1 MKSGRATSLGWP
13 VRLGFGAGDF
23 AQNLVYPA
31 AGLYLLFFYT
41 DIFGLEPS
49 LAAAMFLAAQVLDI
63 FWNPL
68 AGAFIDARSP
78 RFGKYRS
85 YLLYAGIPFAV
96 LAALCFFN
104 PFGASAGWAKPLY
117 AFATFGAFSMLF
129 TLLNVSYGALGSS
142 LTRDT
147 DEMTVLTSVRIF
159 LANAGGFAA
168 AAGVPLLVGALAGE
182 KPLPWRTAL
191 FMGLGM
197 LPSFLLMPIIP
208 ALRRRLGKKNLFF
221 AFMPLALAGMAALYF
236 ASRFGGVAAH
246 PVLVYIA
253 QAVKASGI
261 ILATGCMWAFVPD
274 AITYSERMTGRRL
287 SGIVTAIMGVFFR
300 VGLAMGRIIP
310 AAVLGLAGYRA
321 AGAEES
327 TLPAD
332 PKAWLLAISLLSAV
346 GIVFLVASFIWTKE
360 RFAMDSRES
369 ERVGFADIWR
379 EFVRNRPLRILALFF
394 VASFAMMSVGN
405 AAGAYFMNGLES
417 QPPLAQEAIRWLV
430 SVVPAAL
437 ALVAAA
443 VLRRYPLTDGKID
456 KMSRDI
462 QAGT

>member
-1 MKSGRATSLGWP
+1 MKSHGSASLGWP

-31 AGLYLLFFYT
+31 ASMYLLFFYT
-41 DIFGLEPS
+41 DVFGLKPS
-49 LAAAMFLAAQVLDI
+49 LAAAMFLAVQIVDMI
-63 FWNPL
+63 WNPL
-68 AGAFIDARSP
+68 AGAFIDGRSP

-96 LAALCFFN
+96 LAALCFLD

-147 DEMTVLTSVRIF
+147 DEMAVLTSVRIF

-182 KPLPWRTAL
+182 KSLPWRTAL

-197 LPSFLLMPIIP
+197 LPSFLLMPLIP

-221 AFMPLALAGMAALYF
+221 AFMPVAIAGMAALYF
-236 ASRFGGVAAH
+236 ASRFGGGH
-246 PVLVYIA
+246 PALVYIA
-253 QAVKASGI
+253 QFVRSSGI

-274 AITYSERMTGRRL
+274 AITYSEKMTGRRL

-321 AGAEES
+321 AAEEET

-332 PKAWLLAISLLSAV
+332 PKAWLWSISILAAV
-346 GIVFLVASFIWTKE
+346 GTVFLVASFIWTKE
-360 RFAMDSRES
+360 RFAMNSKES
-369 ERVGFADIWR
+369 ERVRLPDIWR
-379 EFVRNRPLRILALFF
+379 EFRRNRPLRILALFF
-394 VASFAMMSVGN
+394 VAAFAMMSVGN

-417 QPPLAQEAIRWLV
+417 QPPLVQEAIRWLV
-430 SVVPAAL
+430 SVIPAGL
-437 ALVAAA
+437 ALLAAA
-443 VLRRYPLTDGKID
+443 ILRLYPLTDRAID
-456 KMSRDI
+456 KMGSEI
-462 QAGT
+462 QSGT